1 MSLVA
6 RVLLTSTVALSLA
19 CGGPSSNVDQGDPR
33 DAFADDPD
41 DRAPDGEGP
50 TMVDT
55 PPVDEPPVDEPPVD
69 EPPVDEPPVDEPV
82 EPVPLGLIVVDVQE
96 TFVDGAYPLGLD
108 RVIENVGDLLTLA
121 GDEGLQTFITYEA
134 STTGSHALHAP
145 LVPLVPADAEHHV
158 KLTFDANGLAS
169 FADAIAASGLSRFVV
184 VGAETD
190 VCVLQTVLGLRESGH
205 EIFLVDDGVMSEDP
219 NVAPARARFTQ
230 AGVQRVSTLS
240 VIDHVTGATQP
251 ASFIDAPVARV
262 RPTDAVVVLHGLDAD
277 ALDGVVDPHLA
288 AKRARLRELL
298 LISAWFAIPV
308 YAASTTLPPELTGLL
323 ADPIAPLADLPLT
336 AQVVV
341 AGTDDGLLPMLEGL
355 PHDEIFL
362 MADAL
367 VAASDAAALA
377 ALVDARVTHGDVPL
391 TYKTFFYEMTETVNF
406 EDWPADWIARDAVY
420 YPITVAPE
428 SLPPIV
434 D

>member
-1 MSLVA
+1 MSLVLRA
-6 RVLLTSTVALSLA
+6 LLTSSVIFTFA
-19 CGGPSSNVDQGDPR
+19 CGAPSSSVDQGDPR
-33 DAFADDPD
+33 ATFADDPD

-50 TMVDT
+50 TV
-55 PPVDEPPVDEPPVD
+55 VDEEPVG
-69 EPPVDEPPVDEPV
+69 PPVDEPV
-82 EPVPLGLIVVDVQE
+82 DEPIDEPIDEPAEFGAFGLVVVDVQE
-96 TFVDGAYPLGLD
+96 TFVDGAYPIGID

-121 GDEGLQTFITYEA
+121 GDEEIHTFITYEA

-145 LVPLVPADAEHHV
+145 LVPLVPANAEHHV
-158 KLTFDANGLAS
+158 KLTFDATGLAS
-169 FADAIAASGLSRFVV
+169 FADAIDASGLTRFVV

-205 EIFLVDDGVMSEDP
+205 EVFLIDDAVMSEDP
-219 NVAPARARFTQ
+219 NVAPARARLTQ
-230 AGVQRVSTLS
+230 AGVQRVSTLALS
-240 VIDHVTGATQP
+240 VFVAGASTP
-251 ASFIDAPVARV
+251 APFVDAPVARV
-262 RPTDAVVVLHGLDAD
+262 RPNDAAIVLH
-277 ALDGVVDPHLA
+277 ALDTDTLDDVADPHVT

-323 ADPIAPLADLPLT
+323 ADPIAPLADLPPD

-341 AGTDDGLLPMLEGL
+341 AGTDDGLLTMLEGL
-355 PHDEIFL
+355 AHEEIFL
-362 MADAL
+362 MTDAL
-367 VAASDAAALA
+367 VATSDASALT